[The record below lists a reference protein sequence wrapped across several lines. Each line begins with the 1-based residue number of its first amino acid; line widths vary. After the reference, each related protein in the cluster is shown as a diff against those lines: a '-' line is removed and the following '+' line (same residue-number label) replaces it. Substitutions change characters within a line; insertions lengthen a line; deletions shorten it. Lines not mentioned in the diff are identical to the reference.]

1 MPEPTN
7 GGAGDPN
14 NANNNGG
21 AGDPKDP
28 KATEPNAN
36 GGNAGGGE
44 GGDGKLVI
52 DPKSGDWVPAA
63 KLSEINRELK
73 KYKDAEAK
81 AAEAKLLEDKKYEEL
96 IANKDKELG
105 TYKSKY
111 EDSIKFASFAEE
123 AVKAG
128 VVNARDAYKLADLSD
143 IEIDDNGGIKG
154 MAEKIAKLK
163 EEKPYLFNGASGAV
177 GGPSNPGGTGGNN
190 NGGNNAG
197 GKPTYKESET
207 KDPKFFKEHSAD
219 IGLAYLEGRVLKGQ

>member
-1 MPEPTN
+1 MPDPANPDPTPTP
-7 GGAGDPN
+7 AADPK
-14 NANNNGG
+14 
-21 AGDPKDP
+21 DPKDP
-28 KATEPNAN
+28 KATDPTPAP
-36 GGNAGGGE
+36 GAGGGE
-44 GGDGKLVI
+44 DGKLVI
-52 DPKSGDWVPAA
+52 DPKSGEWVPAA
-63 KLSEINRELK
+63 KLSELNRELK

-105 TYKSKY
+105 SYKSKY

-143 IEIDDNGGIKG
+143 IEIDDNGGING

-177 GGPSNPGGTGGNN
+177 GGPSNPGGTGGGN
-190 NGGNNAG
+190 NGGNNNPG
-197 GKPTYKESET
+197 NKPTYKESET
-207 KDPKFFKEHSAD
+207 KDPKFFKEHSVD